1 MNSFITTDELLLL
14 APEIS
19 MVALATLVIVLDLVT
34 KKKSILNHVASW
46 GLIIPILLSLNLLDG
61 TSQYAF
67 AGALRID
74 YFGVFFKL
82 ITLIATL
89 ITISIS
95 EKYSEKFDDYQGEY
109 YALILL
115 SATGMMLLASSVE
128 FITIY
133 IALELSALP
142 LAALI
147 TFMRIKSSAESGI
160 KFMILSALSSAI
172 LLYGMVLVYGFT
184 GTTYIEDLSQIINKF
199 LRGSEITFG
208 GGALLLGIILITG
221 GFAFKISSAPFHM
234 WAPDVYEGA
243 PTPITAF
250 LSVAS
255 KAAGFAIILRIIYSL
270 IYSTTGNP
278 INQEI
283 GIDWSMLIAILS
295 AISMTLGNLIAIQQT
310 NIKRLFAYSTIA
322 QAGYIMVG
330 LAALSSLNGG
340 QDDAGPGG
348 IFFYLFGYML
358 TNFAAFTVITI
369 VSIHNNSDSI
379 SSYSG
384 LLKKSRL
391 LTLVMTI
398 SIISLIGLPPSV
410 GFMAKIYIFGSAM
423 DTGLQWLAVFGVL
436 NSVISAFYYLKII
449 KTMLIDENKNSD
461 PIKLNMNDYF
471 ISIGCAFG
479 VVILGVFPG
488 SIIEVAHRAIESI
501 IY

>member
-95 EKYSEKFDDYQGEY
+95 EKYSKKFDDYQGEY

-208 GGALLLGIILITG
+208 GGALLFGIILITG
-221 GFAFKISSAPFHM
+221 GFAF
-234 WAPDVYEGA
+234 
-243 PTPITAF
+243 
-250 LSVAS
+250 
-255 KAAGFAIILRIIYSL
+255 
-270 IYSTTGNP
+270 
-278 INQEI
+278 
-283 GIDWSMLIAILS
+283 
-295 AISMTLGNLIAIQQT
+295 
-310 NIKRLFAYSTIA
+310 
-322 QAGYIMVG
+322 
-330 LAALSSLNGG
+330 
-340 QDDAGPGG
+340 
-348 IFFYLFGYML
+348 
-358 TNFAAFTVITI
+358 
-369 VSIHNNSDSI
+369 
-379 SSYSG
+379 
-384 LLKKSRL
+384 
-391 LTLVMTI
+391 
-398 SIISLIGLPPSV
+398 
-410 GFMAKIYIFGSAM
+410 
-423 DTGLQWLAVFGVL
+423 
-436 NSVISAFYYLKII
+436 
-449 KTMLIDENKNSD
+449 
-461 PIKLNMNDYF
+461 
-471 ISIGCAFG
+471 
-479 VVILGVFPG
+479 
-488 SIIEVAHRAIESI
+488 
-501 IY
+501 